1 MPNVIEI
8 KNLVKRYGHKQ
19 VLKNLNFT
27 VPKGEFVALLG
38 PNGAG
43 KTTLLRILSSLSK
56 ANYGSIQIGGY
67 SLPHQAASVRQKLGV
82 VSHQPLLYGDLSAE
96 ENLYFYSQLY
106 GMVHAGDRISEIL
119 TLVGLEKRKKDL
131 VRTYSRGMQ
140 QRLAIGRA
148 ILHDPE
154 VLLLDEPHTG
164 LDQEAS
170 NMLDQLLQQVAIR
183 GRTVVL
189 TSHDLGRVANLASRF
204 DILTKG
210 KIQSSISVDELPKH
224 GLLEYYQDV
233 LSMIDTFEVNK
244 NGT

>member
-1 MPNVIEI
+1 
-8 KNLVKRYGHKQ
+8 
-19 VLKNLNFT
+19 
-27 VPKGEFVALLG
+27 
-38 PNGAG
+38 
-43 KTTLLRILSSLSK
+43 
-56 ANYGSIQIGGY
+56 
-67 SLPHQAASVRQKLGV
+67 
-82 VSHQPLLYGDLSAE
+82 
-96 ENLYFYSQLY
+96 
-106 GMVHAGDRISEIL
+106 
-119 TLVGLEKRKKDL
+119 
-131 VRTYSRGMQ
+131 MQ

-170 NMLDQLLQQVAIR
+170 NMLDQLLQQIAIR

-210 KIQSSISVDELPKH
+210 KIQSSRSVNDLPTH

-233 LSMIDTFEVNK
+233 LSNIDTFEVNK
-244 NGT
+244 NGS